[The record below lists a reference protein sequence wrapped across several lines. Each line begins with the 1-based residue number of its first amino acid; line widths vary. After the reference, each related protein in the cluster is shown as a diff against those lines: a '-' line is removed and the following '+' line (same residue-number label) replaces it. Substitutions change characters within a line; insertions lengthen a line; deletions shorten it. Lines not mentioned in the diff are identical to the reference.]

1 MRIRH
6 HVAAAVI
13 AFAVALPT
21 AAPAQTATA
30 QTATA
35 PIAVTRLGSYE
46 TGIYNKSA
54 AEIAAFD
61 AGTKRLFV
69 VNGAAE
75 AIDILDI
82 ADPKAPRMVGQVSLS
97 AHGSG
102 VNSVA
107 AHGGLLAAAVTGAK
121 KTDNG
126 RVVFFRPDG
135 TVLKTV
141 EVGALPDMVVFT
153 PDGRYALTANE
164 GEMDDE
170 ATVDPE
176 GSISLIDLSGGIAGD
191 TPVRTADFRR
201 FDGQPLPAGMR
212 IGRRGNSFA
221 RDMEPEYIA
230 VAPDG
235 RTALVTLQENNA
247 IAVVDIAAATVT
259 EVVGLGWIDR
269 RRVPFDPSDRD
280 GGPRIGIWPV
290 FGMNQ
295 PDTIAAFQRNG
306 ETFYVIANEGDSR
319 DWKGFSEE
327 KRVSEL
333 KLDPAAF
340 PNAADL
346 QKNDQIGRLRVTN
359 QNGDTDGDGVFK
371 ELYTFGGRSFSVL
384 DARGRMVWDSGDAF
398 ERFIAERF
406 PGQFNA
412 GHTGNAADD
421 RSDDKGPE
429 PEGIAVVAVGGVPYA
444 FVGLERFGGMFVY
457 SLADPRAPALVD
469 YLTDRKFDGVPERGT
484 AGDLGPEGML
494 VIPADQSPTGQVLL
508 VVTNEVSGNTAIFE
522 VRAR

>member
-6 HVAAAVI
+6 VGAAAALAI
-13 AFAVALPT
+13 AVALPT
-21 AAPAQTATA
+21 VVAGQTPASPLA
-30 QTATA
+30 
-35 PIAVTRLGSYE
+35 ITRLGAYE

-69 VNGAAE
+69 VNGADE
-75 AIDILDI
+75 AIDVLDV
-82 ADPKAPRMVGQVSLS
+82 ADPKAPRKVGQVSLS

-107 AHGGLLAAAVTGAK
+107 AHGGLLAAAVTGAQ
-121 KTDNG
+121 KTANG
-126 RVVFFRPDG
+126 KVVFFRPDG
-135 TVLKTV
+135 TVIKTV

-153 PDGRYALTANE
+153 PDGRYVLTANE
-164 GEMDDE
+164 GEMNDE

-176 GSISLIDLSGGIAGD
+176 GSISIIDLSGGVTGP
-191 TPVRTADFRR
+191 TPVRTADFKR
-201 FDGQPLPAGMR
+201 FDGQPVPAGMR
-212 IGRRGNSFA
+212 IGRRGATFSQ
-221 RDMEPEYIA
+221 DMEPEYIA
-230 VAPDG
+230 VTPDG
-235 RTALVTLQENNA
+235 RTAYVTLQENNA
-247 IAVVDIAAATVT
+247 IAIVDIAAARVT
-259 EVVGLGWIDR
+259 DVVGLGWIDR
-269 RRVPFDPSDRD
+269 RRVAFDPSDRD
-280 GGPRIGIWPV
+280 GGAKIGNWPV
-290 FGMNQ
+290 FGMYQ
-295 PDTIAAFQRNG
+295 PDTIAGFQRNG
-306 ETFYVIANEGDSR
+306 EAFFVIANEGDSR

-333 KLDPAAF
+333 KLDPIAF

-359 QNGDTDGDGVFK
+359 QNGDTNGDGVFK

-384 DARGRMVWDSGDAF
+384 DAGGRIVWDSGDAF

-406 PGQFNA
+406 PAQFNA

-429 PEGIAVVAVGGVPYA
+429 PEGIAVVTVGGVPYA

-457 SLADPRAPALVD
+457 SLDNPREPKLVD

-484 AGDLGPEGML
+484 AGDLGPEGMF
-494 VIPADQSPTGQVLL
+494 VIPSDQSPTGQVLL
-508 VVTNEVSGNTAIFE
+508 VVTNEVSGSVAFYE
-522 VRAR
+522 VRTR